1 MGKFDFHC
9 LKLGEFKKNKTGHII
24 NLMDQISKAFLT
36 ETEQG
41 KINFPF
47 SKTEFGTHW
56 EFCAYHIIFGFWK
69 GPSGQT
75 ISKGESVYN

>member
-47 SKTEFGTHW
+47 
-56 EFCAYHIIFGFWK
+56 
-69 GPSGQT
+69 
-75 ISKGESVYN
+75 